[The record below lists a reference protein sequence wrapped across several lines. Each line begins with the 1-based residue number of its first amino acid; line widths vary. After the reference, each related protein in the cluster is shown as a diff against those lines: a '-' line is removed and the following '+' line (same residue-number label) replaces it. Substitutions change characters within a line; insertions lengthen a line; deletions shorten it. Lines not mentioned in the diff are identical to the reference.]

1 MVEELGPRE
10 SATQQELEAAQYL
23 ADQLESFGYSVEL
36 QPFTM
41 EHVSEEQS
49 GLVLDGPDP
58 QGVEGIPLLQSGI
71 GQVSAEL
78 VSVGLARE
86 GDIPEGELEGK
97 IALAERGLIRFE
109 EKVNRLVEAGAAAA
123 VIYNNRPGT
132 FRGGLLSQG
141 TIPALGISQEDGLRI
156 EELLSD
162 GTVEATVT
170 VKTEERASR
179 NVVAEKQGRGED
191 VVVLGAHFD
200 TVPNISGANDNAS
213 GTAVLLTVAGEL
225 SRETLPFTLRFIAF
239 GSEELGLEGSLHY
252 VASLND
258 TQRERIKA
266 MFNFDA
272 VGSGEQLGILGSREL
287 TSLASEQG
295 DDQGIEVRISPGLPG
310 GGSDHFSFSNA
321 GIPVI
326 MFFSED
332 FSRIHTPAD
341 TLSFVTPSLLGDAAG
356 LALALLRSEEF
367 LAVLK

>member
-10 SATQQELEAAQYL
+10 SATQQELEAAEYL

-41 EHVSEEQS
+41 ELVSEEQS
-49 GLVLDGPDP
+49 GLLLDGPDP

-78 VSVGLARE
+78 VSVGLARV
-86 GDIPEGELEGK
+86 GDVPEGELEGK

-132 FRGGLLSQG
+132 FRGGLFTHG

-239 GSEELGLEGSLHY
+239 GSEELRLEGSLHY
-252 VASLND
+252 VASLSD

-287 TSLASEQG
+287 TNLASEQG

-341 TLSFVTPSLLGDAAG
+341 TLSFVTPSHLGDAAG